1 MRKTTTFMC
10 AFLAGTAVRFLVRNL
25 FRRRRR
31 QRRLHHCEH
40 HSSNLIPTPYPSV
53 QSDVLQL
60 LNTRIPLT
68 SCSDSTECTFCLENI
83 RIHHPVR
90 RTQCGHSFHPICLQ
104 KWVLYSAE
112 TALSWR
118 SYSLA
123 DDGSIVSTV
132 RPPVCPNC
140 STDLHVLPKR
150 RVKAA
155 MLTAVAR
162 ALSVPNL
169 AIAAEMYDAGLVRPQ
184 GIVEINDY
192 RERQTRYVR
201 NNSTLSEPTLMVPSR
216 NVVRDEELLVSR
228 RSFPGWEDGMRNNA
242 MAQQND
248 VEVVHVGVV

>member
-1 MRKTTTFMC
+1 MRNTTTFIC
-10 AFLAGTAVRFLVRNL
+10 AFLAGTAVRFLFRNL
-25 FRRRRR
+25 PRRRR
-31 QRRLHHCEH
+31 QRRLHHCDH
-40 HSSNLIPTPYPSV
+40 NSSNSTTYPSL

-60 LNTRIPLT
+60 FNTRIPLT
-68 SCSDSTECTFCLENI
+68 SCSIPTECTFCLETI
-83 RIHHPVR
+83 RIRHPIR
-90 RTQCGHSFHPICLQ
+90 CTPCGHSFHPMCLQ

-123 DDGSIVSTV
+123 DDGSIVSTA

-140 STDLHVLPKR
+140 SADLHVLPER

-184 GIVEINDY
+184 GILQIGDY
-192 RERQTRYVR
+192 RERQGSYVR
-201 NNSTLSEPTLMVPSR
+201 NDSNLLQPTSIVPPGSITAH
-216 NVVRDEELLVSR
+216 DEEVMVSR
-228 RSFPGWEDGMRNNA
+228 RSFPEWEDGMGNRA
-242 MAQQND
+242 MGQQND
-248 VEVVHVGVV
+248 VEVAQVSVVL